1 MAKLFN
7 TMATEVTSS
16 TRATWS
22 NADVNAFEHFIAD
35 NNNDGTNGPLVPSK
49 ADISTLLATLGLS
62 RFTSTLN
69 VNSESLGPIIEA
81 KVRRKLAAVLSTVRR
96 GEAATLN
103 KATTTPMRLLPLSPP
118 QPPPNGRTRLQAARA
133 DALAAGNEPPTRL
146 AGPKT
151 IYTPEPWHDK
161 RRRTRTTSPR
171 VLACRAQ
178 LTTAGE
184 IRQHI
189 AGLEKE
195 LEEARARLRE
205 LELGCPEMEGQD
217 GGVGGGYNDDH
228 GLAGH
233 GDEESGEDYSD
244 DSANDLGLTHAL
256 STLKTLRAS
265 SSGWSH
271 DGSTTPDGQDPPT
284 GTDPKTD
291 ATPVPTSTMQAR
303 LRAPAKGQQNNL
315 EQMLMQKQLVNTGF
329 FSSVFQESKAV
340 CAAKEGLDGAG
351 KMSDRRGAVTGASPA
366 HSKSDSAAAPL
377 TASTSFGDD
386 DDNEN
391 NNTDDTDGY
400 LTKLSSYLSGRY
412 ASE

>member
-7 TMATEVTSS
+7 ITATEVTSS
-16 TRATWS
+16 TRASWS

-35 NNNDGTNGPLVPSK
+35 NNGGSNGPLVPSE
-49 ADISTLLATLGLS
+49 ADISTLLAALGLS

-81 KVRRKLAAVLSTVRR
+81 KVRRKLAAVLSIVQR
-96 GEAATLN
+96 GEGATLN
-103 KATTTPMRLLPLSPP
+103 NATAPPTRLLPLSPP

-133 DALAAGNEPPTRL
+133 DALAAGKEPPTRL

-171 VLACRAQ
+171 VLASRAQ
-178 LTTAGE
+178 LTTAAQ

-195 LEEARARLRE
+195 LGEARARLRK
-205 LELGCPEMEGQD
+205 LELGDPEMEGQD
-217 GGVGGGYNDDH
+217 GGGGGGYSDDH

-233 GDEESGEDYSD
+233 DDEESGEDYSD
-244 DSANDLGLTHAL
+244 DSVNDLAPTHAL
-256 STLKTLRAS
+256 PTLKTLRAS

-271 DGSTTPDGQDPPT
+271 DGSTTPDGQDPST
-284 GTDPKTD
+284 GTDPKTN
-291 ATPVPTSTMQAR
+291 ATPVPMSTMQAR
-303 LRAPAKGQQNNL
+303 TRAPAKGQQNNK
-315 EQMLMQKQLVNTGF
+315 QMLMQTQVVDTGF
-329 FSSVFQESKAV
+329 SPSAFQESKAV
-340 CAAKEGLDGAG
+340 CAAKERLDSAG
-351 KMSDRRGAVTGASPA
+351 KMDDRRSAVTGPSPT
-366 HSKSDSAAAPL
+366 HSKSDSATAPL
-377 TASTSFGDD
+377 TASMSFDD
-386 DDNEN
+386 GDNEN
-391 NNTDDTDGY
+391 NDTDDTDDTDGY